1 MGKRSWSG
9 AEQGGVT
16 MTDQGGSGRTLT
28 LTTDALDPRDRIEIW
43 RESVGRA
50 AMSLDIDP
58 LPDAIEFHAALTS
71 RALPG
76 LVVSECTHGGM
87 HYDRR
92 SSMTDSD
99 DLVLSIVRQGS
110 HVVRQL
116 GEELMLSPGEAVL
129 NTSEDA
135 GLSFNLAAERVLL
148 LRFPRG
154 RIAPLV
160 GDIGGTLMRKI
171 RSGAPA
177 LQVLVSYSSV
187 VSSLSMEAPPDL
199 LHTMA
204 AQLCDLVALAL
215 GPTRDAAQAAK
226 ERGVRAARLHS
237 VKQEIARSVFRC
249 DLSAGDI
256 AASQRIS
263 VSYLRKLFE
272 GDGTT
277 FTDFVLGQRLQQAH
291 RLVTDPRFAALNIS
305 ALAYDAGFGDL
316 SYFNRVFRRRY
327 GCTPSEARARARE
340 GLAGAWRAKQG
351 RP

>member
-1 MGKRSWSG
+1 
-9 AEQGGVT
+9 
-16 MTDQGGSGRTLT
+16 MTDQGGAGPALA
-28 LTTDALDPRDRIEIW
+28 LTTVALDPRDRIEIW
-43 RESVGRA
+43 RESVARA

-58 LPDAIEFHAALTS
+58 LPDAVEFHAALTS
-71 RALPG
+71 LVLPG
-76 LVVSECTHGGM
+76 LVVSECAHGGM

-92 SSMTDSD
+92 SSMADSD

-116 GEELMLSPGEAVL
+116 GKELMLSPGEAVL

-135 GLSFNLAAERVLL
+135 GLSFNHAAERVLL
-148 LRFPRG
+148 LRFPRI

-160 GDIGGTLMRKI
+160 GDIGGSLMRRI
-171 RSGAPA
+171 RGSAPA
-177 LQVLVSYSSV
+177 LQVLVGYSSV

-204 AQLCDLVALAL
+204 AQLCDLVALLL

-237 VKQEIARSVFRC
+237 IKQEIARSVFRR
-249 DLSAGDI
+249 DLSAEEI

-277 FTDFVLGQRLQQAH
+277 FTDFVLDQRLEQVH
-291 RLVTDPRFAALNIS
+291 RLVTDPRSAALKIS

-316 SYFNRVFRRRY
+316 SYFNRAFRRRY
-327 GCTPSEARARARE
+327 GCTPSEARAQARE
-340 GLAGAWRAKQG
+340 GCACAWRERAG